1 MLEKLVAAL
10 SSVALLAGCAAPGPE
25 TYREQ
30 KPALDLLTYFDGTV
44 EAWGQFADRSGEV
57 VKRFKVTIRGRVED
71 ETLVLDEQ
79 FSYSDGS
86 KQRRVWTIR
95 RLDAHRY
102 AGTAADVVGEAR
114 GELWG
119 NALRWRYVLAL
130 EIDGKVWNVDF
141 DDWMYLQDDGV
152 MLNRSEMSKLGVRL
166 GEVMIAFR
174 RRD

>member
-1 MLEKLVAAL
+1 MRRRLVTAL
-10 SSVALLAGCAAPGPE
+10 FAVALLAGCATPGPE
-25 TYREQ
+25 TYRDQ
-30 KPALDLLTYFDGTV
+30 KPALELMDYFDGTV
-44 EAWGQFADRSGEV
+44 EAWGQFADRSGQV
-57 VKRFKVTIRGRVED
+57 VKRFKVAIRGRVAG
-71 ETLVLDEQ
+71 ETLTLEED

-141 DDWMYLQDDGV
+141 DDWMYLHQDGV
-152 MLNRSEMSKLGVRL
+152 MLNRSEMSKFGVRL

-174 RRD
+174 KLD

>member
-141 DDWMYLQDDGV
+141 DDWMYLHEDGV
-152 MLNRSEMSKLGVRL
+152 MLNRSEMSKFGVRL